1 MLCDNLEGR
10 VGAGDGREF
19 QEGGDIRMP
28 MVSLWLIHVDMWQK
42 PTQYCKAIILQL
54 KINKFKQNK
63 KKETESLIGDLH
75 RGEDSEKTGQVE
87 EGVTGG

>member
-1 MLCDNLEGR
+1 
-10 VGAGDGREF
+10 
-19 QEGGDIRMP
+19 MP

-63 KKETESLIGDLH
+63 KKETESLIGDLQ
-75 RGEDSEKTGQVE
+75 RGEDSETTGQVE
-87 EGVTGG
+87 EGVAGG

>member
-19 QEGGDIRMP
+19 QEGGDLRMP

-42 PTQYCKAIILQL
+42 PT
-54 KINKFKQNK
+54 
-63 KKETESLIGDLH
+63 
-75 RGEDSEKTGQVE
+75 
-87 EGVTGG
+87 